1 MNLRRAAK
9 LPVDIA
15 MAAMLLWM
23 MGYPVT
29 RGLLRHGTLGCIVIG
44 LFVLHHLLNLS
55 WHRTLLRGRWSRL
68 RLLSAAADILLI
80 AAFAFLLASS
90 LAMAGDVFPFA
101 PFAMPWWGRD
111 LHYAS
116 TAWIFSLAAFHMGLH
131 GNAFWAGLR
140 AAAQKLLGRAWLPA
154 AALLLAAGAASFW
167 KTDLPEHML
176 LLDAAPGQPS
186 PWLFYARLA
195 GAGMFW
201 ALLARVARWLAHGPG
216 LHPDPMENDT

>member
-9 LPVDIA
+9 LPVDTA

-29 RGLLRHGTLGCIVIG
+29 RGLLRHGTVGCIVIG

-116 TAWIFSLAAFHMGLH
+116 TAWIPGFSFRKSIVSDAYQFDLDFFHHRTPLI
-131 GNAFWAGLR
+131 R
-140 AAAQKLLGRAWLPA
+140 I
-154 AALLLAAGAASFW
+154 
-167 KTDLPEHML
+167 
-176 LLDAAPGQPS
+176 
-186 PWLFYARLA
+186 
-195 GAGMFW
+195 
-201 ALLARVARWLAHGPG
+201 
-216 LHPDPMENDT
+216 